1 MNALLWTLSIV
12 LAAVY
17 VVSGS
22 SKLVAPRERL
32 LAVPGMGW
40 IENTPMQRVRAIGSL
55 EVAGAIGV
63 IVPWASGIL
72 PVLTPLAAWGLAAV
86 QVGAIQ
92 THLSR
97 GERGHLWFNV
107 VLLIAAIVV
116 ATGRMVA

>member
-12 LAAVY
+12 LAVVY

-40 IENTPMQRVRAIGSL
+40 IENTPMERVRAIGGL
-55 EVAGAIGV
+55 EIAGAIGL

-72 PVLTPLAAWGLAAV
+72 PLLTPLAAAGLAAV
-86 QVGAIQ
+86 QVGAMW
-92 THLSR
+92 THIGR
-97 GERGHLWFNV
+97 GEHEHLWLN
-107 VLLIAAIVV
+107 VLLLVAAVLIAVGRTV
-116 ATGRMVA
+116 A